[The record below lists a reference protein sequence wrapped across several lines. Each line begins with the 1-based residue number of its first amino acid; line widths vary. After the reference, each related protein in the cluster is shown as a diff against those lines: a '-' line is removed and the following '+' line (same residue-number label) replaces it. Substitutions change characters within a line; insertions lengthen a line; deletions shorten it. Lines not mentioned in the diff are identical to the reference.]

1 MPIDSNLLKDL
12 TFNADGLIPAV
23 IQSNN
28 SGRVLMMAWMNHESL
43 SQSIEMGETVFWSRS
58 RKEIWHKGA
67 NSGNTQS
74 IVSIEVDC
82 DSDTLLI
89 KVNENGPAC
98 HTGSDSCFDVRSL
111 YFANSGDGND
121 IS

>member
-67 NSGNTQS
+67 NSETPNLLFQLKLIATA
-74 IVSIEVDC
+74 
-82 DSDTLLI
+82 TL
-89 KVNENGPAC
+89 
-98 HTGSDSCFDVRSL
+98 
-111 YFANSGDGND
+111 Y
-121 IS
+121 